1 MRLTRKAFNQNT
13 NHEPRELANKAFPDA
28 PPSLFL
34 PGLRERVDLSFD
46 GKEFSLCILGV
57 DGIRNI
63 QNSRNEYKYE
73 IILTLKEV
81 RSLLSRS
88 LKDYYPDF
96 PGSREISDAE
106 RKLWNT
112 LFDQWEKRI
121 RALAR
126 REKKIREQVQKQI
139 QQQLNKTVN

>member
-13 NHEPRELANKAFPDA
+13 NHEPRPLANKAFLDPGVPWA
-28 PPSLFL
+28 
-34 PGLRERVDLSFD
+34 GLREGVELSFD
-46 GKEFSLCILGV
+46 GKEFSLCILGS
-57 DGIRNI
+57 DGIK
-63 QNSRNEYKYE
+63 SPENERHEYRYE

-88 LKDYYPDF
+88 LMHNYPNF
-96 PGSREISDAE
+96 PGSREISGGE

-139 QQQLNKTVN
+139 QQKLDKTLN